1 VDNVT
6 PVSSIT
12 IQERRSADG
21 LDTHVPMILR
31 DGALY
36 DPDLDRF
43 FRDLSLNG
51 VLSRHSLR
59 AYGYD
64 VLVWVRFLSEAC
76 AKTVWQADRHD
87 VLAYHRVRRCVEAG
101 QRISAASWNRAV
113 ACLDRLYRWGVQ
125 EGLIAEA
132 PFTHRSVWRQGTLA
146 GERRS
151 QRGTAF
157 MSHYFLEARA
167 HNAGSVLNAISCRL
181 SSPRGGELRPAGGN
195 ARMIRND
202 LSGGELECGG
212 VRVGPWSAR

>member
-1 VDNVT
+1 
-6 PVSSIT
+6 
-12 IQERRSADG
+12 
-21 LDTHVPMILR
+21 MILR

-43 FRDLSLNG
+43 FRDLPLNG
-51 VLSRHSLR
+51 VRSRHSLR

-87 VLAYHRVRRCVEAG
+87 VLAYHRVRRRVEAG

-132 PFTHRSVWRQGTLA
+132 PFTHRSVWRQGYAGRRAQISAQNDAYEPAARRADVSFVTLDDYRRVRDVGLRGLLPDGGMRSGALTPARRVQGAQRERKA
-146 GERRS
+146 GN
-151 QRGTAF
+151 G
-157 MSHYFLEARA
+157 
-167 HNAGSVLNAISCRL
+167 
-181 SSPRGGELRPAGGN
+181 
-195 ARMIRND
+195 
-202 LSGGELECGG
+202 
-212 VRVGPWSAR
+212 